1 MNDRSRS
8 VRRPFGPREALGL
21 MATLGILLLGLAAC
35 GGQDQTENWVVPER
49 PAAAT
54 GEQLKITGVIRHLD
68 LEGGVFT
75 ILADDGTTYNPI
87 NLPAE
92 FQKDGLAVEAEAR
105 RRDDMGGIHM
115 VGPLIELE
123 RIRAR

>member
-1 MNDRSRS
+1 MNDRSRILT
-8 VRRPFGPREALGL
+8 VVGAVT
-21 MATLGILLLGLAAC
+21 AVILLAALPAC
-35 GGQDQTENWVVPER
+35 QSQKENWVVPER

-54 GEQLKITGVIRHLD
+54 GEQLHITGVIRHLD

-75 ILADDGTTYNPI
+75 IQADDGTTYNPI
-87 NLPAE
+87 NLPTE

-105 RRDDMGGIHM
+105 RRDDMAGIHQ

>member
-1 MNDRSRS
+1 MNS
-8 VRRPFGPREALGL
+8 
-21 MATLGILLLGLAAC
+21 TLKKLILAVILLVTLAAC
-35 GGQDQTENWVVPER
+35 QSSREENWVVPER

-54 GEQLKITGVIRHLD
+54 GEQIKILGVIRHLD

-75 ILADDGTTYNPI
+75 IQADDGTTCNPI

-105 RRDDMGGIHM
+105 RRDDMAGIH
-115 VGPLIELE
+115 
-123 RIRAR
+123 